1 MDYTVHGILQ
11 ARILE
16 WVAFLGDLPNPGIE
30 PKSPA
35 LQVDSLPA
43 EPQGKPSIIQCF
55 SKIYSLILLL
65 AVLHL
70 HCYTGFSVAS
80 SSGGYTPGLQS
91 TGSAVV
97 VHGLR
102 RSVACGIFPDQ
113 ELNLCLLYWQT
124 DSLPLSHQGSLTQ
137 YCRYILETSS
147 SKG

>member
-16 WVAFLGDLPNPGIE
+16 WVAFLGDLPDPGIE

-43 EPQGKPSIIQCF
+43 EPQGKPSIIQYF

-102 RSVACGIFPDQ
+102 RSVAGGIFPDQ

-137 YCRYILETSS
+137 
-147 SKG
+147 